1 MEFIIKINMDN
12 AAFETPEYEIMQ
24 RLNVIHDKVRDGVVF
39 GKIMDTNG
47 NACGFWCFAEEDE
60 VVQAAIGV
68 VETYDALTKEDSV
81 LGLSLD
87 DYRGLFE
94 AFGSGAER
102 CQKAVAKEIAM
113 QVGLG
118 G

>member
-39 GKIMDTNG
+39 GKVMDTNG
-47 NACGFWCFAEEDE
+47 NACGFWCFAEQDE
-60 VVQAAIGV
+60 LVEAAINIV
-68 VETYDALTKEDSV
+68 DTYHALTEEDSV
-81 LGLSLD
+81 LGMSLD
-87 DYRGLFE
+87 DYRGIHE
-94 AFGSGAER
+94 AFGTAAER